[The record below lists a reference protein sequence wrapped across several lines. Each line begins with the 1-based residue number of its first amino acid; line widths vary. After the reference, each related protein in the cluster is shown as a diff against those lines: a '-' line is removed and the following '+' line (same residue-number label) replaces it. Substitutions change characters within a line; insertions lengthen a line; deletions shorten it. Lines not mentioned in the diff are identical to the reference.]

1 MYQIANILINTSV
14 YTYKLARR
22 TRNMALTAPGVEVSV
37 INESF
42 YVPSD
47 AGTTPLFIVASS
59 QDKKNGSGDNT
70 AAGTTTANANTAYLI
85 SSQRELTETFG
96 DPKFYQ
102 DASGNSLHGYELNEW
117 GLQAAYSFL
126 GVANRAYVLRA
137 NVNTSELLGSAS
149 APTAKPTNGTY
160 WFDLASTSFG
170 LFEWSKTDQAFTAI
184 SPTLITAVTDLV
196 GSVSTGGPKTSIGI
210 TGDYAIN
217 TTHVSNKTFKKTES
231 NTWVQVG
238 SSAWHLSL
246 PVVSV
251 ASGTA
256 VTNSQN
262 MKINGVTIATGG
274 TALSN
279 VNTAINSGNIPGV
292 SSSINAT
299 SGNLDIFHDGGELG
313 DSTDR
318 EILFFEEGTGLLAG
332 LGITAGNLRAPKF
345 LQDKHTNR
353 PTWKTADENRPTGSV
368 WFKTTS
374 ANSGAHIST
383 KLYSSAS
390 ASFSAVAAPLYA
402 THNSAIYNLDAANG
416 GTALTVGTLYSQYN
430 ITEQKIVTTD
440 GSQVDTTKNTGDF
453 QLFRYEGGKTII
465 TSRLTSS
472 TFTQGQT
479 FTISESRKNQ
489 AAMSTPITVTMSS
502 TTVDAFIADINGK
515 VDASAAAS
523 STTRLINIKASKLA
537 TGEIVIEHALGGD
550 IRMNNTSGDPLGDAG
565 FGTSQAHPYGGYTL
579 NSSSL
584 VDNLYV
590 APAGD
595 TEDSTTASEV
605 IASNWKRLSYT
616 ASKNTPNNEPADGT
630 LWYDTNV
637 DVADIMAHNGTT
649 WVGYATAYSSTD
661 TNGPQ
666 FSATAPTTQSDG
678 TALVT
683 NDLWI
688 DTSDLENYP
697 KVYKYNTSATL
708 SSSNTANQVAV
719 TTSGAAWELVDSSD
733 QTTED
738 GIVFADARWHTSTD
752 KAAGTSTAAGVA
764 STIKN
769 LLSNGHLDPDA
780 PDPALYPQGILLWNT
795 RRSGYNVKEYKN
807 SYITTAK
814 YPGSGSSGLG
824 NPRASN
830 ESVATYY
837 PDRWVTKSGNNAN
850 GSGTFGRKA
859 QRKVLVQQLKAEI
872 DTNQAIREDQR
883 GYNVIATPGYP
894 ELMQNMINLN
904 TDRNNTAFVVGDT
917 PLRLEGTSTAIQN
930 WANNSSAALDNGEDG
945 LISSS
950 DYLGV
955 FYPSG
960 LTTDNTGKS
969 IVVPA
974 SHMMMRTL
982 ANSDNVSFPWFA
994 PAGTRRG
1001 IVDNASAV
1009 GYIDSKEGEFKTISV
1024 TESVRDSMHEVK
1036 INPITFF
1043 SGAGIVN
1050 FGNLTKTS
1058 ASSALDRINI
1068 SRLAVY
1074 LRTQLDAVGK
1084 PFIFE
1089 PNDELTRNEI
1099 RQAIESFLLELV
1111 GQRALYDFL
1120 VVCDDTNNTPTRID
1134 RNELYVDIAIEPIKS
1149 VEFIYIPL
1157 RIKNTG
1163 EIAKLG
1169 N

>member
-1 MYQIANILINTSV
+1 
-14 YTYKLARR
+14 
-22 TRNMALTAPGVEVSV
+22 MALTSPGVEVSV

-59 QDKKNGSGDNT
+59 GNKANGAGDGT

-96 DPKFYQ
+96 DPKFYT

-137 NVNTSELLGSAS
+137 NVDTADLLGSAS
-149 APTAKPTNGTY
+149 APTAAPTNGTY
-160 WFDLASTSFG
+160 WFDLASSSYG
-170 LFEWSKTDQAFTAI
+170 LFEWSATNQSFTTI
-184 SPTLITAVTDLV
+184 TPTLITSTSDLV
-196 GSVSTGGPKTSIGI
+196 GGVSTGAPKTSIGVI
-210 TGDYAIN
+210 GDYAIN
-217 TTHVSNKTFKKTES
+217 TTHVTNKIYKKTAS

-238 SSAWHLSL
+238 SEAWSTSL

-251 ASGTA
+251 ASGTT
-256 VTNSQN
+256 VVSGQTFV
-262 MKINGVTIATGG
+262 MNGVTITTSG
-274 TALSN
+274 TTLSN
-279 VNTAINSGNIPGV
+279 VASVIGSNVTNVTASVNS
-292 SSSINAT
+292 T
-299 SGNLDIFHDGGELG
+299 TGNLEIFHNGKALG
-313 DSTDR
+313 DSTGGAGTIR
-318 EILFFEEGTGLLAG
+318 FEEGTGVLAS
-332 LGITAGNLRAPKF
+332 LGITAGVKNGPKF

-353 PTWKTADENRPTGSV
+353 PTWKTADENRPNGSV

-374 ANSGAHIST
+374 ANSGAALVT
-383 KLYSSAS
+383 KLYSTAS
-390 ASFSAVAAPLYA
+390 ASFSQVASPLYA
-402 THNSAIYNLDAANG
+402 THHSAIYNLDAATG
-416 GTALTVGTLYSQYN
+416 GTALSTGTVYAQYN
-430 ITEQKIVTTD
+430 VTEESMTAADAADATPNV
-440 GSQVDTTKNTGDF
+440 GDF
-453 QLFRYEGGKTII
+453 QLFRYEGGATTI
-465 TSRLTSS
+465 TSNSTSPSFTSS
-472 TFTQGQT
+472 DTFKIQ
-479 FTISESRKNQ
+479 ESVKNQ
-489 AAMSTPITVTMSS
+489 EALSSAVTVTLGG
-502 TTVDAFIADINGK
+502 TGADDFIAAVNGAGLTN
-515 VDASAAAS
+515 VS
-523 STTRLINIKASKLA
+523 ASKTTA
-537 TGEIVIEHALGGD
+537 GAIVMTHKLGGEF
-550 IRMNNTSGDPLGDAG
+550 RMTEEGMTGTPLSDAG
-565 FGTSQAHPYGGYTL
+565 FSATTAHAYGTYTA
-579 NSSSL
+579 NSSTL
-584 VDNLYV
+584 IDNLYDL
-590 APAGD
+590 PTGD
-595 TEDSTTASEV
+595 SIDSSANTG
-605 IASNWKRLSYT
+605 IMASNWKRLSYT
-616 ASKNTPNNEPADGT
+616 ASTSAPSNEPADGT
-630 LWYDTNV
+630 LWYHTATDE
-637 DVADIMAHNGTT
+637 ADIMAHNGTT
-649 WVGYATAYSSTD
+649 WVGYATAYATTD
-661 TNGPQ
+661 PNGPQ

-697 KVYKYNTSATL
+697 KLYKYNTSATI
-708 SSSNTANQVAV
+708 SSTNTANQVAV
-719 TTSGAAWELVDSSD
+719 TTSGAAWELVDKAD

-738 GIVFADARWHTSTD
+738 GVVFADARYHTAAD
-752 KAAGTSTAAGVA
+752 KADSLSTGGAGTA
-764 STIKN
+764 SSIKD
-769 LLSNGHLDPDA
+769 LLSDGFLDPDA
-780 PDPALYPQGILLWNT
+780 PNPDNYPQGIMLWNT

-807 SYITTAK
+807 NYITTTK
-814 YPGSGSSGLG
+814 YPGSGGTGLG
-824 NPRASN
+824 NIRASN
-830 ESVATYY
+830 ESVSTYF
-837 PDRWVTKSGNNAN
+837 PDRWITKSSNNAD

-859 QRKVLVQQLKAEI
+859 QRKVIVEQLKSEI

-883 GYNVIATPGYP
+883 GFNVIATPGYP
-894 ELMQNMINLN
+894 ELISNMINLN

-917 PLRLEGTSTAIQN
+917 PLRLVGTSTAIQN
-930 WANNSSAALDNGEDG
+930 WANNTASALDNGEDG
-945 LISSS
+945 LVSSS

-969 IVVPA
+969 IVVPP

-982 ANSDNVSFPWFA
+982 ANNDNIAFPWFA
-994 PAGTRRG
+994 PSGTRRG
-1001 IVDNASAV
+1001 IVDNATSV
-1009 GYIDSKEGEFKTISV
+1009 GYIDTASGEFQTISV

-1036 INPITFF
+1036 VNPITFF

-1058 ASSALDRINI
+1058 ASSALDRINV

-1074 LRTQLDAVGK
+1074 LRTQLDAVAK

-1099 RQAIESFLLELV
+1099 KGAIESFLLELV